1 MQVITT
7 CAEMAAVCRD
17 VARPLGLVPTMG
29 ALHDGHLS
37 LTRRARADNATLAV
51 SIFVNPAQFGPSEDF
66 ARYPRTMERDLALLA
81 EQGADLVFAPPP
93 DEIYPAGFDTWV
105 EPGAVAAGMEGAV
118 RPGHFRGVATVV
130 AKLFTITRP
139 DYAYFGQK
147 DGQQV
152 AVIRKLN
159 ADLNLG
165 INVVTMPTIREPD
178 GLALSSRNAYLTAEQ
193 RAAAPAIYRALCAA
207 QAQWT
212 AGERDAGRLRR
223 AALAVLQGEPLVE
236 VVDYVGVVDADT
248 MAAVESV
255 ESAAGGGD
263 GDGDGSGRRVMVA
276 VAARW
281 GAVRLIDNVVL
292 GRYDAPALS

>member
-1 MQVITT
+1 MMQVITT
-7 CAEMAAVCRD
+7 CAKMAAACQD
-17 VARPLGLVPTMG
+17 AARPLGLVPTMG

-37 LTRRARADNATLAV
+37 LTRQARADNATLAV
-51 SIFVNPAQFGPSEDF
+51 SIFVNPAQFGPHEDF

-93 DEIYPAGFDTWV
+93 DEIYPAGFDTWI

-139 DYAYFGQK
+139 DNAYFGQK

-165 INVVTMPTIREPD
+165 VNVVTMPTIREPD
-178 GLALSSRNAYLTAEQ
+178 GLALSSRNAYLTPAQ

-207 QAQWT
+207 QAQWD
-212 AGERDAGRLRR
+212 AGERDAGRLRA
-223 AALAVLQGEPLVE
+223 AALAVLQAESLVE

-248 MAAVESV
+248 MVAVELV
-255 ESAAGGGD
+255 ESAASGGD
-263 GDGDGSGRRVMVA
+263 SSCGQGRRVMVA
-276 VAARW
+276 VAARL
-281 GAVRLIDNVVL
+281 GSVRLIDNVVL
-292 GRYDAPALS
+292 G

>member
-7 CAEMAAVCRD
+7 CAEMSALCRD
-17 VARPLGLVPTMG
+17 AARPLGLVPTMG

-37 LTRRARADNATLAV
+37 LTRQARADNATLAV
-51 SIFVNPAQFGPSEDF
+51 SIFVNPAQFGPREDF
-66 ARYPRTMERDLALLA
+66 AHYPRTMERDLALLA
-81 EQGADLVFAPPP
+81 DQGADLVFAPPP
-93 DEIYPAGFDTWV
+93 AEIYPAGFDTWI

-139 DYAYFGQK
+139 DSAYFGQK

-165 INVVTMPTIREPD
+165 VSVVTMPTIREPD
-178 GLALSSRNAYLTAEQ
+178 GLALSSRNAYLTPEQ
-193 RAAAPAIYRALCAA
+193 RAAAAAVYRALCAA
-207 QAQWT
+207 QSQWA
-212 AGERDAGRLRR
+212 AGELDAEMLRATAR
-223 AALAVLQGEPLVE
+223 AELQAEPLLE
-236 VVDYVGVVDADT
+236 SIDYISIVDADT
-248 MAAVESV
+248 MAALPAVEC
-255 ESAAGGGD
+255 
-263 GDGDGSGRRVMVA
+263 GRRTMVSIA
-276 VAARW
+276 VRL

-292 GRYDAPALS
+292 ESYNTVVLS